1 MGLLDPRYFVLNAGN
16 LPSDMLR
23 GGGDFPARLRYP
35 GCPMASLALGPDTRT
50 RPHAPSRG
58 AGELIDAR
66 AVAADLEQ
74 FAKAYTGGERELL
87 RALAQRL
94 KSALNDGRAKAEEL
108 LLKDRHGR
116 RCAERLCRMED
127 EVIRIL
133 FEFAT
138 KHLYPSQNPS
148 EAEHMAVVA
157 TGGYGRGLQA
167 PGSDIDL
174 LFLLPYKQT
183 AWGESIAEA
192 ILYCLWDTGLKVGH
206 ATRSVDECIRQ
217 AKADMTIRTAILE
230 ARFLLG
236 ERKLYDELVTRFDKE
251 VVRNTAAEF
260 VAAKLAER
268 EDRVRRS
275 GQSRYLVEPNVKDGK
290 GGLRDLH
297 TLFWI
302 AKYVYRV
309 HEPDELI
316 KRGVFDKQE
325 YQRFQR
331 CEDFLW
337 SVRCHMHFL
346 TGRSEERLSFDIQ
359 RDIAQRLGYTEHPGQ
374 QDVERFMKH
383 YFLVAKDVG
392 DLTAIL
398 CAELEDSHAKS
409 VPVLSRMMAKLRPVK
424 RAKLAESDDFIVDKN
439 RLRLAHANAFKHD
452 PVNLIRIFHLAQ
464 KHNLAFHP
472 DAMRA
477 LTRALDLIDAELREN
492 DEANRLFLEILT
504 SRNDPETVLRR
515 MNEAGVL
522 GRFVPAFG
530 KVVAMMQFNM
540 YHHYTVDE
548 HLLRCIGVLA
558 EIERGASSDMP
569 LANDLI
575 QKLLP
580 GHREIIYVTLFL
592 HDIAKG
598 RLEDHSIAGARVA
611 RRFCP
616 RFGFSA
622 ADTELIAWLVE
633 NHLVMSTVAQSRDLS
648 DRKTIE
654 NFAAVVQSAERLKL
668 LAILTAAD
676 IRAVG
681 PGVWNGWKAQLLR
694 TLYYETEPVLTGGFS
709 EVNRAQRVASA
720 QAEFRAALKDWPP
733 ERLEAY
739 IAKHYPAYWL
749 KVDLP
754 HKLQHARFVRAAQND
769 NKNLATTI
777 AFDSER
783 AVTELTVLAPD
794 HPWLLS
800 IIAGACAMA
809 GANIVDAQIYTTTD
823 GMALDTIS
831 LSREFDRDEDE
842 QRRANRI
849 AESIEKALR
858 GELRLPDL
866 ISKRAA
872 PKGRLRAFALEP
884 SVTINNQWSHRYT
897 MVEVTG
903 LDRTGLLY
911 EMTTTL
917 SKLNLNIASAHVAT
931 FGERVVDVFYVT
943 DLMGAQI
950 GSPTRQAAIKRALIA
965 VFASGESDGK
975 PTRAAD

>member
-1 MGLLDPRYFVLNAGN
+1 
-16 LPSDMLR
+16 
-23 GGGDFPARLRYP
+23 
-35 GCPMASLALGPDTRT
+35 MASLAVERETHDAPDT
-50 RPHAPSRG
+50 PSRAPG
-58 AGELIDAR
+58 DVVDFR
-66 AVAADLEQ
+66 AVATDLENLARSH
-74 FAKAYTGGERELL
+74 FGGGREL
-87 RALAQRL
+87 RSALAQRL
-94 KSALNDGRAKAEEL
+94 KVALNGGRAKAEQL
-108 LLKDRHGR
+108 LFKDRQGR
-116 RCAERLCRMED
+116 RCAERLCRLED
-127 EVIRIL
+127 EIISLL
-133 FEFAT
+133 FEFAR
-138 KHLYPSQNPS
+138 KHLYQSQNPS
-148 EAEHMAVVA
+148 EAERMAVIA

-217 AKADMTIRTAILE
+217 SKADMTIRTAILE

-236 ERKLYDELVTRFDKE
+236 DRELYDELITRFDKE
-251 VVRNTAAEF
+251 VVRNTAPEF

-297 TLFWI
+297 SLFWI

-309 HEPDELI
+309 REPDELI
-316 KRGVFDKQE
+316 KQDVFDKQE
-325 YQRFQR
+325 YLLFRR

-346 TGRSEERLSFDIQ
+346 TGRAEERLSFDIQ
-359 RDIAQRLGYTEHPGQ
+359 REIAVRLGYTEHPGQ

-383 YFLVAKDVG
+383 YFLIAKDVG

-398 CAELEDSHAKS
+398 CADLEDSHAKS
-409 VPVLSRMMAKLRPVK
+409 VPVLSRLMAKLRPV
-424 RAKLAESDDFIVDKN
+424 RQRKLAESDDFIVDKN
-439 RLRLAHANAFKHD
+439 RITIATANVFKRD
-452 PVNLIRIFHLAQ
+452 PLNLIRIFHLAQ

-472 DAMRA
+472 DAMRSI
-477 LTRALDLIDAELREN
+477 TRSLKLIDAKLRDNE
-492 DEANRLFLEILT
+492 EAGQLFLEILT
-504 SRNDPETVLRR
+504 SKNDPETVLRR

-522 GRFVPAFG
+522 GHFVPAFG
-530 KVVAMMQFNM
+530 KIVSMMQFNM

-558 EIERGASSDMP
+558 EIERGVNP
-569 LANDLI
+569 ETQLANELVN
-575 QKLLP
+575 KLQP
-580 GHREIIYVTLFL
+580 GNRAVLYMALFL

-611 RRFCP
+611 RRLCP
-616 RFGFSA
+616 RMGFSG
-622 ADTELIAWLVE
+622 ADTELTAWLVE
-633 NHLVMSTVAQSRDLS
+633 QHLVMSRVAQSRDLS

-681 PGVWNGWKAQLLR
+681 PGVWNGWKAQLIR

-709 EVNRAQRVASA
+709 EVNRSKRVAIA
-720 QAEFRAALKDWPP
+720 QDEFREAMQDWPP
-733 ERLEAY
+733 EQIESY

-749 KVDLP
+749 KVDLK
-754 HKLQHARFVRAAQND
+754 HKVDHAKFVRAAEEAG
-769 NKNLATTI
+769 KTLSTTVG
-777 AFDSER
+777 FDPER
-783 AVTELTVLAPD
+783 SVTELTVLAPD

-800 IIAGACAMA
+800 IVAGACAMA

-823 GMALDTIS
+823 GRALDTIS
-831 LSREFDRDEDE
+831 LSREFERDEDE
-842 QRRANRI
+842 ERRANRV
-849 AESIEKALR
+849 ADSIEKALR
-858 GELRLPDL
+858 GELRLPDVVT
-866 ISKRAA
+866 KRVPA
-872 PKGRLRAFALEP
+872 KGRIRAFAVEP
-884 SVTINNQWSHRYT
+884 TVTINNQWSHRYT
-897 MVEVTG
+897 MLEVTG

-911 EMTTTL
+911 ELTTTL

-931 FGERVVDVFYVT
+931 FGERAVDVFYVT
-943 DLMGAQI
+943 DLLGAQI
-950 GSPTRQAAIKRALIA
+950 TSPTRQAAIKRALIA
-965 VFASGESDGK
+965 LFTSVEAGAKSDKG
-975 PTRAAD
+975 AA